1 MSEWRL
7 ASGMLWSGRCSD
19 LNKNVPHR
27 LTYLKI
33 WSPVGSAVWGGFE
46 GLTLMEEVRQWGRL

>member
-33 WSPVGSAVWGGFE
+33 WSPVGSAVWGGF
-46 GLTLMEEVRQWGRL
+46 TLMEEVRQWGRL